1 MGIRSFDEKWDEEE
15 QANQHLE
22 LLNKLIKSQ
31 EELINTLLRVIE
43 KLIDLSERQK
53 V

>member
-1 MGIRSFDEKWDEEE
+1 MGIRSFDEEWDDQEK
-15 QANQHLE
+15 ADQHLE
-22 LLNKLIKSQ
+22 LLNKLIKTQ

>member
-1 MGIRSFDEKWDEEE
+1 MDIKSFDEKWDEKENAD
-15 QANQHLE
+15 QYLE

-43 KLIDLSERQK
+43 RLTEMKS
-53 V
+53 